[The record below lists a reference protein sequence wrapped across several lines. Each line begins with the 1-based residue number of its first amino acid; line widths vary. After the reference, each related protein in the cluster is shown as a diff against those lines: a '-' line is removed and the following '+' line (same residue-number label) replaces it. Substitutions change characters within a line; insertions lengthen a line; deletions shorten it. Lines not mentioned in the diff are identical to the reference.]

1 MNSKRLK
8 SRAKTE
14 HRDKAVIAKAV
25 KTEVVSGTNIKTWS

>member
-14 HRDKAVIAKAV
+14 HWDKAVIDTAV
-25 KTEVVSGTNIKTWS
+25 QTEVV